1 MNFYV
6 CTMLNILVT
15 MRLYTV
21 KKSVLWP
28 MNYISLK
35 LIFFKVHIKQTT
47 ILLKFF

>member
-35 LIFFKVHIKQTT
+35 LLFFKSTHKTT
-47 ILLKFF
+47 ISLRFF